1 MDLGLDGKAAIVT
14 GANRG
19 IGMAIAKGLAREG
32 CKVAM
37 CSRDEQSIT
46 KAAEE
51 VEEQTSAKAI
61 GIAADVLNAQDAS
74 RLVEEAADKLGAIDI
89 LINNVGS
96 NVGERELLKSSD
108 EDWVQTFHYN
118 VFQGVRLTR
127 LVVPHMRKRGGGSIV
142 FLSSISG
149 WIPQLAGSSQY
160 GASKA
165 AQIFM
170 AEPLAIELIHDH
182 IRVNVVSPGS
192 IVFDGGSW
200 DLRRINEPEAYAAYE
215 RDGFPE
221 GRLGKPG
228 EVADVAVFLAS
239 ERSRWVNGENIR
251 ADGLE
256 QPVPYARPW

>member
-1 MDLGLDGKAAIVT
+1 
-14 GANRG
+14 
-19 IGMAIAKGLAREG
+19 
-32 CKVAM
+32 
-37 CSRDEQSIT
+37 
-46 KAAEE
+46 
-51 VEEQTSAKAI
+51 
-61 GIAADVLNAQDAS
+61 
-74 RLVEEAADKLGAIDI
+74 
-89 LINNVGS
+89 
-96 NVGERELLKSSD
+96 
-108 EDWVQTFHYN
+108 
-118 VFQGVRLTR
+118 
-127 LVVPHMRKRGGGSIV
+127 MRKRGGGSIV

-192 IVFDGGSW
+192 IVFDGGGW

-221 GRLGKPG
+221 GRLGTPE